1 MSGSIGRSY
10 LIQSWNDASSYSGEQ
25 IGNRLKESTD
35 LYLANGR
42 ANTDLFAE
50 EAPKVKVKKKVP
62 IASRIIPAQHTL
74 NRVDQQER
82 ELDKAYENGE
92 VDQEEYEELL
102 HCLQSKRERAHK
114 ALCKAIGKP
123 LEDDPVGQQLPDPE
137 NVSEGLETQQDS
149 YYLLKSE
156 RGIEKNVKADALFF
170 FTGAIICFSLL
181 MWLTN

>member
-25 IGNRLKESTD
+25 IGSRLKESTD

-42 ANTDLFAE
+42 ANTGLFAE
-50 EAPKVKVKKKVP
+50 EAPKTKAKKKVP

-74 NRVDQQER
+74 NRVDQQES

-92 VDQEEYEELL
+92 IDQEEYEELL
-102 HCLQSKRERAHK
+102 HCLQSRRERAHK
-114 ALCKAIGKP
+114 ALCRAIGKP
-123 LEDDPVGQQLPDPE
+123 LEDDPVGQHTVTPE
-137 NVSEGLETQQDS
+137 NVSESLKTQQDS

-156 RGIEKNVKADALFF
+156 GWIDKNVKDDAIFF
-170 FTGAIICFSLL
+170 LLGAVICFTLL
-181 MWLTN
+181 YMVLN